1 MKKITCLK
9 EIAEGDVENELE
21 VMLGTRNQLKDCCG
35 GNPPALL

>member
-21 VMLGTRNQLKDCCG
+21 VMLGTRNQLKDRG